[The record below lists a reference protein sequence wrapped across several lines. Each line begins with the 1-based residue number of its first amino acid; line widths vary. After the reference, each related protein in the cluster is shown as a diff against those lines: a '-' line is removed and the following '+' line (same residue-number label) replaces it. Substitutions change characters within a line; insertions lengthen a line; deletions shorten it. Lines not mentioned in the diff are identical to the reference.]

1 MAGQEWDWFQREELI
16 GHISDI
22 RVQNLQ
28 VERENVQ
35 KRTFTRW
42 INLHLGKCKPPLKVK
57 DLFIDI
63 QDGKILMALLEVLSG
78 QKLMHEYKS
87 STHRI
92 FRLNNI
98 AKALKFLEDSN
109 VKLVSI
115 DAAEIADGNSSLVLG
130 LIWNIILFFQIK
142 ELTGNLNRNSSSSSL
157 SSGPSGPESD
167 TSPSTPSVERN
178 MSITVKDQRKAIRA
192 LLIWVQR
199 KTRKYGVA
207 VQDFTSSWRS
217 GLAFLAVIKAIDCTL
232 VDMKHALEKSAREN
246 LEDAFSIA
254 QNKLGVPRLLEPEDI
269 MVESPDEQSI
279 VTYVAQFLEHFPE
292 LEGEDFTDPDK
303 ELPVE
308 STYVHIKDT
317 PSEKESKI
325 LILSESEENMY
336 IVNHERSHPAPPKV
350 HIHDIAERIP
360 SETTSENC
368 NGKLSQALDDLQ
380 GMSEEEPQR
389 PTSLK
394 ITGPV
399 SFESNSSWEVL
410 NDKFTPGEGSIS
422 DDALKQNDDLSPA
435 VQTDQKNSV
444 DSFEEYS
451 EELTKETP
459 TEYDNETKSLSANTS
474 SLSPLS
480 WTSGI
485 LTDDSINKVEESK
498 PQSSILLPEDTS
510 KQEDTQK
517 YVLHLLNEEIQTL
530 PQDEHTKESPVL
542 ETVETNPCS
551 PNGSNLES
559 QELSTQQET
568 SDDSLSDVPKTPEDL
583 DSCDEVESAAEVLPT
598 SSKVSV
604 IPHDLFYYP
613 HYNVPISA
621 VLNAYLEP
629 CIEGYDTGSEKAS
642 SETVTD
648 VLHDKNLPEQDHK
661 EDAPEPD
668 LENKLGTPPSETDTE
683 NSEEETTK
691 TSSHVNS
698 SDEKEVPLLVEE
710 KDVSLLVEEK
720 DVSLLVE
727 EKDVSLLVEEK
738 EVPLLVEEKD
748 VSLLV
753 EEKDVSLLVE
763 EKEVPLLVEEKEVP
777 LLVEEKEIEEDGN
790 KGTNHED
797 SAISQHPEAIAEPLE
812 DLPIAIKTP
821 EENSNREEEEEN
833 MIEEDLQISEVETTT
848 LSQDDLEENAEF
860 QEFTRGNDS
869 DANIHLR
876 KRFSRNASEEETYGV
891 NEEKMTE
898 MGENPLFTGKK
909 KDLEASE
916 TPAATHE
923 ITIFEQPELFY
934 FVIFFWVLVYCLLL
948 LPQLLSNKV

>member
-1 MAGQEWDWFQREELI
+1 MTRGASEQTWVCVSAWRGSLGVEVLKGEKPKKDVTRLMVYCILRF
-16 GHISDI
+16 
-22 RVQNLQ
+22 V

-42 INLHLGKCKPPLKVK
+42 INLHLGKCKPPLKVR
-57 DLFIDI
+57 DLFMDI

-167 TSPSTPSVERN
+167 TSYPSTPNIERSMSV
-178 MSITVKDQRKAIRA
+178 TVKDQRKAIRA
-192 LLIWVQR
+192 LLFWVQR

-217 GLAFLAVIKAIDCTL
+217 GLAFLAIIKAIDSTL

-292 LEGEDFTDPDK
+292 LEGEDFTDPEK
-303 ELPVE
+303 ELPIE

-325 LILSESEENMY
+325 LILRESDKNMY
-336 IVNHERSHPAPPKV
+336 TVNHERSHPAPPKV
-350 HIHDIAERIP
+350 HIHDTPERIL
-360 SETTSENC
+360 SETVPEAC
-368 NGKLSQALDDLQ
+368 NGKLSQVLGDSQ
-380 GMSEEEPQR
+380 EISEDEPQR

-394 ITGPV
+394 ITG
-399 SFESNSSWEVL
+399 SASYESSSSWEVL
-410 NDKFTPGEGSIS
+410 SDKLMPGDGGIS
-422 DDALKQNDDLSPA
+422 DDPLKQSDDLSPA
-435 VQTDQKNSV
+435 VLTDQKNSV
-444 DSFEEYS
+444 DSFEDYS
-451 EELTKETP
+451 EELTKETY

-485 LTDDSINKVEESK
+485 LTDESINKVEESNS
-498 PQSSILLPEDTS
+498 QNSIILPEVTS
-510 KQEDTQK
+510 KQEDTHK
-517 YVLHLLNEEIQTL
+517 YVLHLLNEEVLKL
-530 PQDEHTKESPVL
+530 PENEHAKQSPVL
-542 ETVETNPCS
+542 ETTENNHCS
-551 PNGSNLES
+551 LNGSNLKS
-559 QELSTQQET
+559 QEMSTLLET
-568 SDDSLSDVPKTPEDL
+568 SDDSLSDVPNNGEDS
-583 DSCDEVESAAEVLPT
+583 DSCDDDESSAEVLLS

-621 VLNAYLEP
+621 VLDAYVEP
-629 CIEGYDTGSEKAS
+629 CLKRYDTENDISF

-648 VLHDKNLPEQDHK
+648 SLHEEGAPAQDYK
-661 EDAPEPD
+661 EDAPEPGLQNNHGVPS
-668 LENKLGTPPSETDTE
+668 LEMGTE
-683 NSEEETTK
+683 NGEEETIDMNSHS
-691 TSSHVNS
+691 TSFY
-698 SDEKEVPLLVEE
+698 EKEVPLLIG
-710 KDVSLLVEEK
+710 
-720 DVSLLVE
+720 
-727 EKDVSLLVEEK
+727 
-738 EVPLLVEEKD
+738 
-748 VSLLV
+748 
-753 EEKDVSLLVE
+753 
-763 EKEVPLLVEEKEVP
+763 
-777 LLVEEKEIEEDGN
+777 EIEIEIDSQKATGN
-790 KGTNHED
+790 ED
-797 SAISQHPEAIAEPLE
+797 SMILQHPEVIGDNLDDFAIVGVRLE
-812 DLPIAIKTP
+812 
-821 EENSNREEEEEN
+821 ESSNGDEKKEN
-833 MIEEDLQISEVETTT
+833 MIKVEELQTSEVGHTA
-848 LSQDDLEENAEF
+848 LFDDELEEIANS
-860 QEFTRGNDS
+860 QELTRTCDNDS
-869 DANIHLR
+869 NIYLR
-876 KRFSRNASEEETYGV
+876 KRFPDTAGLETSGKKDQ
-891 NEEKMTE
+891 KMTE
-898 MGENPLFTGKK
+898 VDENLLIIGMK
-909 KDLEASE
+909 KDME
-916 TPAATHE
+916 TKETAAPPRQTPSV
-923 ITIFEQPELFY
+923 EQSELFY
-934 FVIFFWVLVYCLLL
+934 LIIFLWVLVYCLLV
-948 LPQLLSNKV
+948 LPQLFSFKV

>member
-1 MAGQEWDWFQREELI
+1 MAGPEWDWFQREELI

-42 INLHLGKCKPPLKVK
+42 INLHLGKHKPPLKVK

-167 TSPSTPSVERN
+167 TSHPSTPSVERN
-178 MSITVKDQRKAIRA
+178 MSVTVKDQRKAIRA

-207 VQDFTSSWRS
+207 VQDFASSWRS
-217 GLAFLAVIKAIDCTL
+217 GLAFLAVIKAIDSTL
-232 VDMKHALEKSAREN
+232 VDMKQALEKSAREN

-292 LEGEDFTDPDK
+292 LEGEDFTDPEK
-303 ELPVE
+303 ELPIE
-308 STYVHIKDT
+308 STYVRIKDT

-325 LILSESEENMY
+325 LILSESEENLY
-336 IVNHERSHPAPPKV
+336 TVNHERRHPPPPKV
-350 HIHDIAERIP
+350 HIHDTPEGIP
-360 SETTSENC
+360 SETIPEQC
-368 NGKLSQALDDLQ
+368 NGKLSKVLGDAQET
-380 GMSEEEPQR
+380 SEEEPQR

-394 ITGPV
+394 IKGSV
-399 SFESNSSWEVL
+399 SFESSSSWEVL
-410 NDKFTPGEGSIS
+410 SDKFMPGEDGVCDHPLI
-422 DDALKQNDDLSPA
+422 QNDDLSPA
-435 VQTDQKNSV
+435 VLTDQKNSV
-444 DSFEEYS
+444 DSFEDYS
-451 EELTKETP
+451 EELTKETS

-485 LTDDSINKVEESK
+485 LTDESINKVEESK
-498 PQSSILLPEDTS
+498 PQTSILLPEDTS
-510 KQEDTQK
+510 KQEDTHK
-517 YVLHLLNEEIQTL
+517 YVLHLLNEEMLKI
-530 PQDEHTKESPVL
+530 PQNGHAEQSRVF
-542 ETVETNPCS
+542 ETIETNHCS
-551 PNGSNLES
+551 LNVSNLKS
-559 QELSTQQET
+559 QELSTEHET
-568 SDDSLSDVPKTPEDL
+568 SDDSLSDVLKNPEDV
-583 DSCDEVESAAEVLPT
+583 DSCDEIESSVEVLPS

-621 VLNAYLEP
+621 VLDAFLEP
-629 CIEGYDTGSEKAS
+629 CVEGYAAGNEKAS
-642 SETVTD
+642 SETVMD
-648 VLHDKNLPEQDHK
+648 VLHEKSLPEQNY
-661 EDAPEPD
+661 EEGAPEPD
-668 LENKLGTPPSETDTE
+668 SRNKLAVPPLEMDTE
-683 NSEEETTK
+683 NGEEETTVIN
-691 TSSHVNS
+691 SHINS
-698 SDEKEVPLLVEE
+698 SNEEEVLLLVKELEIE
-710 KDVSLLVEEK
+710 KDGK
-720 DVSLLVE
+720 
-727 EKDVSLLVEEK
+727 K
-738 EVPLLVEEKD
+738 P
-748 VSLLV
+748 
-753 EEKDVSLLVE
+753 
-763 EKEVPLLVEEKEVP
+763 
-777 LLVEEKEIEEDGN
+777 
-790 KGTNHED
+790 TNHQD
-797 SAISQHPEAIAEPLE
+797 SIIPQHPEVIVEHLE
-812 DLPIAIKTP
+812 DLSIPIKRP
-821 EENSNREEEEEN
+821 EKSSNREEEGEN
-833 MIEEDLQISEVETTT
+833 MIKAEDLQISEAATTVV
-848 LSQDDLEENAEF
+848 SQDKLEEGENMIKAGDLQISEAATTAVS
-860 QEFTRGNDS
+860 QDKLEEGENMIKAGDLQISEVATTAVSQDKLEEIADYREFTRISDS
-869 DANIHLR
+869 DSSICLR
-876 KRFSRNASEEETYGV
+876 KRAPNTSEEETYGIY
-891 NEEKMTE
+891 EQKMTDV
-898 MGENPLFTGKK
+898 GENPLIIRNK
-909 KDLEASE
+909 KDSEASE
-916 TPAATHE
+916 TSAPTHE
-923 ITIFEQPELFY
+923 ITAVEQPELFY
-934 FVIFFWVLVYCLLL
+934 FIIFFWVLVYCLLL
-948 LPQLLSNKV
+948 LPQLLSNKA

>member
-178 MSITVKDQRKAIRA
+178 MSITVKDQRRAIRA

-292 LEGEDFTDPDK
+292 LEGEDFTDPDR
-303 ELPVE
+303 ELPIE

-317 PSEKESKI
+317 PSEKEGKI
-325 LILSESEENMY
+325 LILGENEENMY
-336 IVNHERSHPAPPKV
+336 TVNHERSHPAPPKV
-350 HIHDIAERIP
+350 HIHDIPERIP
-360 SETTSENC
+360 SETISENC
-368 NGKLSQALDDLQ
+368 NGKLSQVLGDLQ
-380 GMSEEEPQR
+380 EASGEEPQR

-394 ITGPV
+394 IAGPV
-399 SFESNSSWEVL
+399 SFESNSSWEVP
-410 NDKFTPGEGSIS
+410 NDKFTSGEESIS
-422 DDALKQNDDLSPA
+422 DDPLKQNDELSPA
-435 VQTDQKNSV
+435 VLTDQKNSV

-459 TEYDNETKSLSANTS
+459 TEYDHETKSLSANTS

-485 LTDDSINKVEESK
+485 LTDDSINKVEDSK
-498 PQSSILLPEDTS
+498 PQSSIILPEDSS

-517 YVLHLLNEEIQTL
+517 YILHLLNKELETL
-530 PQDEHTKESPVL
+530 PQDEHPKESPGL
-542 ETVETNPCS
+542 ETIETNTCS
-551 PNGSNLES
+551 LNDSNLKS

-568 SDDSLSDVPKTPEDL
+568 SDDSLSDIPKTPEDL
-583 DSCDEVESAAEVLPT
+583 DSCDEVEVVSS

-629 CIEGYDTGSEKAS
+629 CMEGYDTGNEKAS

-648 VLHDKNLPEQDHK
+648 VLHDENLPEQDHK
-661 EDAPEPD
+661 EDAPELD
-668 LENKLGTPPSETDTE
+668 LENKLRTPPSETDTE

-691 TSSHVNS
+691 TSSHANS
-698 SDEKEVPLLVEE
+698 SDEKEVPLLVDE
-710 KDVSLLVEEK
+710 L
-720 DVSLLVE
+720 
-727 EKDVSLLVEEK
+727 
-738 EVPLLVEEKD
+738 
-748 VSLLV
+748 
-753 EEKDVSLLVE
+753 
-763 EKEVPLLVEEKEVP
+763 
-777 LLVEEKEIEEDGN
+777 EIEEDAN
-790 KGTNHED
+790 KATDHED
-797 SAISQHPEAIAEPLE
+797 STIPQHPEAIVEHLK

-821 EENSNREEEEEN
+821 EENSNTDEEEKN
-833 MIEEDLQISEVETTT
+833 MIEEDLQISDVATTT
-848 LSQDDLEENAEF
+848 LSQDDQEENAEF
-860 QEFTRGNDS
+860 QEFTRSSDS
-869 DANIHLR
+869 DANFHLR

-891 NEEKMTE
+891 NEQKMTD
-898 MGENPLFTGKK
+898 MDENPLIIGEK

-916 TPAATHE
+916 TSTPTHE
-923 ITIFEQPELFY
+923 ITIFEQPEIFY

>member
-1 MAGQEWDWFQREELI
+1 MKLLSSKYKFPT
-16 GHISDI
+16 
-22 RVQNLQ
+22 

-167 TSPSTPSVERN
+167 TSHPSTPCVERS

-207 VQDFTSSWRS
+207 VQDFASSWRS
-217 GLAFLAVIKAIDCTL
+217 GLAFLAVIKAIDSTL
-232 VDMKHALEKSAREN
+232 VDMKQALEKSAREN

-303 ELPVE
+303 ELPIE

-317 PSEKESKI
+317 PSEEESKI

-336 IVNHERSHPAPPKV
+336 TVNHERSHPAPPKV
-350 HIHDIAERIP
+350 HIHDTLESVP
-360 SETTSENC
+360 SETVPEKC
-368 NGKLSQALDDLQ
+368 NGKLSPVFGDAQE
-380 GMSEEEPQR
+380 MSEEEPQR

-394 ITGPV
+394 ITGSV
-399 SFESNSSWEVL
+399 SFESSSSWEVL
-410 NDKFTPGEGSIS
+410 SDKFMPGEGGITY
-422 DDALKQNDDLSPA
+422 DPLKQNDELSPA
-435 VQTDQKNSV
+435 VLTDQKNSV
-444 DSFEEYS
+444 DSFEDYS
-451 EELTKETP
+451 EELTKETS

-485 LTDDSINKVEESK
+485 LTDESINKVEETT
-498 PQSSILLPEDTS
+498 PQTSILLPEDTS
-510 KQEDTQK
+510 KQEDTHK
-517 YVLHLLNEEIQTL
+517 YVLHLLNEELLKL
-530 PQDEHTKESPVL
+530 PQNEHTKQSPDF
-542 ETVETNPCS
+542 ETTETNHCS
-551 PNGSNLES
+551 LNGSNLKS
-559 QELSTQQET
+559 QEQSTQHET
-568 SDDSLSDVPKTPEDL
+568 SDDSLSDVLKTPEDL
-583 DSCDEVESAAEVLPT
+583 DSSDEAEPSDEMLPS

-621 VLNAYLEP
+621 VLDAYLEP
-629 CIEGYDTGSEKAS
+629 CIEGYNTGNDKAS

-648 VLHDKNLPEQDHK
+648 VLHEKGIPEQNYK

-668 LENKLGTPPSETDTE
+668 LGNKLGDVPPSEMDTE
-683 NSEEETTK
+683 NGKEEATDIN
-691 TSSHVNS
+691 SHMNS
-698 SDEKEVPLLVEE
+698 SDKNEVPLLVVEELEIE
-710 KDVSLLVEEK
+710 KDGK
-720 DVSLLVE
+720 
-727 EKDVSLLVEEK
+727 KA
-738 EVPLLVEEKD
+738 
-748 VSLLV
+748 
-753 EEKDVSLLVE
+753 
-763 EKEVPLLVEEKEVP
+763 
-777 LLVEEKEIEEDGN
+777 
-790 KGTNHED
+790 TNHQDCTIPE
-797 SAISQHPEAIAEPLE
+797 HPEAIVEHLE
-812 DLPIAIKTP
+812 DLSIGIERP
-821 EENSNREEEEEN
+821 EKSSIREEEEKN
-833 MIEEDLQISEVETTT
+833 MVKAEDLQISEVATTA
-848 LSQDDLEENAEF
+848 LSQDKLEEIADC
-860 QEFTRGNDS
+860 QELSRTSDS
-869 DANIHLR
+869 DSSIHLR
-876 KRFSRNASEEETYGV
+876 KRFPNTSEEETCGE
-891 NEEKMTE
+891 NKKMTD
-898 MGENPLFTGKK
+898 MDENSLNIGNNLGVEKC
-909 KDLEASE
+909 EE
-916 TPAATHE
+916 R
-923 ITIFEQPELFY
+923 
-934 FVIFFWVLVYCLLL
+934 VG
-948 LPQLLSNKV
+948 